1 MLSTAD
7 ATWVPAS
14 LLTQSILFGD
24 IRSLMGRLEL
34 SRAVESRFISKPF
47 HCRALQWY
55 VYRSLVLE
63 NESSVVNAVRF
74 PKIVVVCVAFISGF
88 CIMTVEMLGAR
99 IMAPYFGGSI
109 SVWGS
114 LITVFMLALSV
125 GYLVGGRL
133 STRNPNPKTFAL
145 FFIGAAIF
153 SIPIILFAD
162 AIMRPIFLTIED
174 PRYGSLFAS
183 IFLYFLPT
191 SILGMISPYSVRLMV
206 DSHEH
211 SGHMAGL
218 LFFVSTIGSA
228 GGTLAT
234 SFYFVLWFDVNQIL
248 WGAVAVLLL
257 AGSVILLTDH
267 LLPNRATNTQV

>member
-1 MLSTAD
+1 MKSAALPKP
-7 ATWVPAS
+7 VVAS
-14 LLTQSILFGD
+14 
-24 IRSLMGRLEL
+24 
-34 SRAVESRFISKPF
+34 
-47 HCRALQWY
+47 
-55 VYRSLVLE
+55 
-63 NESSVVNAVRF
+63 
-74 PKIVVVCVAFISGF
+74 VAFVSGF
-88 CIMTVEMLGAR
+88 SIMTIEMLGAR

-125 GYLVGGRL
+125 GYLIGGRL
-133 STRNPNPKTFAL
+133 STRNPNPRTFAL
-145 FFIGAAIF
+145 FFISAAIF
-153 SIPIILFAD
+153 SIPIIVFAD
-162 AIMRPIFLTIED
+162 AIMRPIFLTLED
-174 PRYGSLFAS
+174 PRYGSLIAS
-183 IFLYFLPT
+183 IFLYFIPT

-248 WGAVAVLLL
+248 WGAVAVLLM
-257 AGSVILLTDH
+257 AGATILLVSF
-267 LLPNRATNTQV
+267 LQSGKISGAQVSGYEKQT